1 MAVKTN
7 GLNKIT
13 EKILSEANDSAEK
26 ILAAAKED
34 CNRIAADFDARA
46 EEIRRAGK
54 HDAEQKAAD
63 LMARAK
69 SMAAMQARN
78 VIGQRKSDLIE
89 NVFQNAF
96 DAIEKR
102 SPKEYTALV
111 VGLLASA
118 LSELA
123 ETEDKNFALYGEADE
138 SVGERYEVLLN
149 EKDRETIGNAVVTGV
164 KQKLK
169 GVLSKERLDKIV
181 LSDATA
187 GIDGGVV
194 LRYGDVESNC
204 SFEMLFSQLRRE
216 LETEVSRALF
226 ATDAT

>member
-13 EKILSEANDSAEK
+13 KKILSEANDSAEK
-26 ILAAAKED
+26 ILAEAKED

-54 HDAEQKAAD
+54 RDAEQKAAD
-63 LMARAK
+63 VLARAK

-102 SPKEYTALV
+102 SEKEYTALV

-118 LSELA
+118 LLELA
-123 ETEDKNFALYGEADE
+123 QTEEKNFALYGEADE

-149 EKDRETIGNAVVTGV
+149 EKDREAIGDAVVTGV
-164 KQKLK
+164 KKKLK
-169 GVLSKERLDKIV
+169 GVLSEERIKKIV
-181 LSDATA
+181 LSEATA
-187 GIDGGVV
+187 GIDGGVI
-194 LRYGDVESNC
+194 LKYGDVESNC
-204 SFEMLFSQLRRE
+204 SFEMIFSQLRRE
-216 LETEVSRALF
+216 LETDVSRALF